1 MNSIINFIS
10 KSIKRKIIISFVL
23 TNIFLMSVFI
33 YQMYKKQKEFLHN
46 QSLSQV
52 VSLTKTLS
60 RNSVSWVLSNDYIGM
75 EEIIDSVSS
84 YPDLKYAMI
93 LDPYGKVLSHT
104 NIEYN
109 GKYIADKISLKILN
123 KEPKIIILKNGLN
136 IVDIAMPILREN
148 QHIGWVRIALG
159 QELNNESLQSI
170 SNSGIVYII
179 LAILISIL
187 FSYILAIG
195 LTKGLHNLIFIAKQ
209 TATGKKN
216 LRADIYGNDEVGLL
230 SLEVN
235 RMLDKIEE
243 DEYKLGEAKV
253 KLEDDIEELERMDN
267 QLTTM
272 NKSLENKV
280 LEKTEELVQFNLT
293 LKDKIKDE
301 VLKNRL
307 KDNILFQQSKM
318 ASMGEMI
325 GNIAHQWRQ
334 PISIIAMWANN
345 IIADIDMDEI
355 DKKDLRLYANNITS
369 QTKQLSQ
376 TIEDFRNF
384 FVPNKEKTKF
394 TIQDSIN
401 KTMSLLVASFK
412 THNIEVIENIEDI
425 KVELLENELTQAIL
439 NIVKNSKDIIV
450 TLPEDTKRLIFITV
464 YKDNENLIIEIK
476 DNGGGVP
483 IEIQDKIFEPYFTT
497 KHKSQ
502 GTGIGLYMTNTIITK
517 HLGGKLILENEK
529 YEYQGESYIG
539 AKFKAVLP
547 LN

>member
-1 MNSIINFIS
+1 MNSIMNFIS
-10 KSIKRKIIISFVL
+10 KSIKRKIIIAFVL
-23 TNIFLMSVFI
+23 TNIFLMGVFI

-52 VSLTKTLS
+52 VSLTTTLS
-60 RNSVSWVLSNDYIGM
+60 RNCVSWVLSNDYIGM

-104 NIEYN
+104 NIKYN
-109 GKYIADKISLKILN
+109 GKYISDKISLKILS
-123 KEPKIIILKNGLN
+123 KKVELIILKNDLN
-136 IVDIAMPILREN
+136 TIDVAMPILREN

-159 QELNNESLQSI
+159 QELNNESLKGI
-170 SNSGIVYII
+170 SSSGLIYII

-195 LTKGLHNLIFIAKQ
+195 LTKGLNNLILIAQQ
-209 TATGKKN
+209 TATGKRN
-216 LRADIYGNDEVGLL
+216 LRADIYGQDEVGVL

-235 RMLDKIEE
+235 RMLDKIE
-243 DEYKLGEAKV
+243 DDGYKLREAKE

-267 QLTTM
+267 QLTTL
-272 NKSLENKV
+272 NKNLENKV

-384 FVPNKEKTKF
+384 FVPNKEKTIF
-394 TIQDSIN
+394 SIQDSIN

-425 KVELLENELTQAIL
+425 KVKLLENELTQAIL
-439 NIVKNSKDIIV
+439 NIVKNSKDIII
-450 TLPEDTKRLIFITV
+450 TLPQDSKRLIFIDI
-464 YKDNENLIIEIK
+464 YRDSSNLIIEIK

-483 IEIQDKIFEPYFTT
+483 KEIQGKIFEPYFTT

-539 AKFKAVLP
+539 AMFKLIMP